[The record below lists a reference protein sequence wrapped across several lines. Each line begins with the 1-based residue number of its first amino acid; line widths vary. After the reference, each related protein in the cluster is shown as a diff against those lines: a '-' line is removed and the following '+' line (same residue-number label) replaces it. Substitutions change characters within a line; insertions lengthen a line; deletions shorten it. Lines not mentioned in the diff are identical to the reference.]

1 MNSGN
6 LLEVKDLTV
15 IFGESK
21 NKKRG
26 IKAVNNVSFTLKKGE
41 TLGLVGE
48 SGCGK
53 TTLGRTIIRLH
64 KESSGSV
71 LLNSVDLCR
80 LNPSQLRPLRRQMQ
94 MIFQNPYS
102 SLNPRMTVLE
112 IIAEPFLGKLSRE
125 EKIER
130 VSRLMVQSGLDP
142 QMMRK
147 FPHEFSGGQRQRIA
161 IARSIAAD
169 PMLIIADEPVSSLDV
184 SVQAQILNVLK
195 SLRDSLSLT
204 MLFISHDLSVVRYIS
219 QRVAV
224 MYRGSIVEIG
234 KTEDL
239 FKNPCHPYTKALLD
253 AVPVIDPERKV
264 YQFKSVHTIDGE
276 SLESS
281 GCPFLNRCPHRKDKC
296 RTEVPKLYPCSNEEE
311 HYYACFDNGSDLPV

>member
-1 MNSGN
+1 MNNSN
-6 LLEVKDLTV
+6 LLEVKYLSVVYNDSNRKAK
-15 IFGESK
+15 G
-21 NKKRG
+21 N
-26 IKAVNNVSFTLKKGE
+26 KAVNNVSFTLKKGE

-53 TTLGRTIIRLH
+53 TTLGRTIIRLQ
-64 KESSGSV
+64 KECSGNV
-71 LLNSVDLCR
+71 LLNGIDLCS
-80 LNPSQLRPLRRQMQ
+80 LSPSKLRPLRRQMQ

-112 IIAEPFLGKLSRE
+112 IIAEPFTGRYSRK

-130 VSRLMVQSGLDP
+130 VSKLMVQSGLDP
-142 QMMRK
+142 EMMSK

-234 KTEDL
+234 KTENL

-253 AVPVIDPERKV
+253 VVPVIDPERKI
-264 YQFKSVHTIDGE
+264 YQFKSVQSSDPDPSE
-276 SLESS
+276 NS
-281 GCPFLNRCPHRKDKC
+281 GCPIFNRCLKRKDEC
-296 RTEVPKLYPCSNEEE
+296 RSEVLKLYPCANEED
-311 HYYACFDNGSDLPV
+311 HYCACVDSYNK

>member
-1 MNSGN
+1 MNDSN
-6 LLEVKDLTV
+6 LLEVKNLSV
-15 IFGESK
+15 VFGDSSR
-21 NKKRG
+21 KKRG
-26 IKAVNNVSFTLKKGE
+26 YKAVNNVSFTLKKGE

-53 TTLGRTIIRLH
+53 TTLGRTIIRLQ

-71 LLNSVDLCR
+71 LLNGVDLCG
-80 LNPSQLRPLRRQMQ
+80 LSPSRLRPLRRQMQ

-112 IIAEPFLGKLSRE
+112 IIAEPFTGRFSRE

-130 VSRLMVQSGLDP
+130 VSRLMMHCGLDP
-142 QMMRK
+142 EMMRK

-195 SLRDSLSLT
+195 SLKDSLSLT
-204 MLFISHDLSVVRYIS
+204 MLFISHDLSVVKYIS

-224 MYRGSIVEIG
+224 MYRGNIVEIG

-239 FKNPCHPYTKALLD
+239 FKNPSHPYTRELLD
-253 AVPVIDPERKV
+253 AVPVIDPERKI
-264 YQFKSVHTIDGE
+264 YQFKSVQNTDSASPE
-276 SLESS
+276 NS
-281 GCPFLNRCPHRKDKC
+281 GCPFFNRCSKRKDEC
-296 RTEVPKLYPCSNEEE
+296 RLEVPKLSPSADEEG
-311 HYYACFDNGSDLPV
+311 HCCACIDN

>member
-1 MNSGN
+1 MNRDN
-6 LLEVKDLTV
+6 LLEVKDLSV
-15 IFGESK
+15 IYEES
-21 NKKRG
+21 NRRKKG
-26 IKAVNNVSFTLKKGE
+26 NKAVNNVSFSLKKGE

-53 TTLGRTIIRLH
+53 TTLGRTIIRLQ
-64 KESSGSV
+64 KESSGNV
-71 LLNSVDLCR
+71 FLNGVDLCR
-80 LNPSQLRPLRRQMQ
+80 LGPNQLRPLRKQMQ

-112 IIAEPFLGKLSRE
+112 IIAEPFSGKISRQ
-125 EKIER
+125 EKIDR
-130 VSRLMVQSGLDP
+130 VSKLMVQSGLDP

-184 SVQAQILNVLK
+184 SVQAQILNLLK

-219 QRVAV
+219 QRVVV
-224 MYRGSIVEIG
+224 MYHGSIVEIG
-234 KTEDL
+234 RTEDL
-239 FKNPCHPYTKALLD
+239 FRNPCHPYTKALLD
-253 AVPVIDPERKV
+253 AVPVIDPERKI
-264 YQFKSVHTIDGE
+264 YQFKSVQNTDLE
-276 SLESS
+276 SSDSS
-281 GCPFLNRCPHRKDKC
+281 GCPFFNRCLKSKDEC
-296 RTEVPKLYPCSNEEE
+296 RSEVPKLYPCADEEG
-311 HYYACFDNGSDLPV
+311 HYCACVYNNGK

>member
-1 MNSGN
+1 MNDSN
-6 LLEVKDLTV
+6 LLEVKNLSV
-15 IFGESK
+15 VFGEI
-21 NKKRG
+21 NRKKRG
-26 IKAVNNVSFTLKKGE
+26 YKAVNNVSFTLKKGE

-53 TTLGRTIIRLH
+53 TTLGRTIIRLQ
-64 KESSGSV
+64 KENSGNV
-71 LLNSVDLCR
+71 LLNGIDLCS
-80 LNPSQLRPLRRQMQ
+80 LSPSQLRPLRRQMQ

-112 IIAEPFLGKLSRE
+112 IIAEPFTGRYSRE
-125 EKIER
+125 EKTER
-130 VSRLMVQSGLDP
+130 VSRLMMHCGLDP
-142 QMMRK
+142 EMMRK

-195 SLRDSLSLT
+195 SLKDSLSLT

-224 MYRGSIVEIG
+224 MYRGNIVEIG

-239 FKNPCHPYTKALLD
+239 FKNPCHPYTKELLD
-253 AVPVIDPERKV
+253 AVPVIDPERKI
-264 YQFKSVHTIDGE
+264 YQFKSVQSTDSDFSE
-276 SLESS
+276 NS
-281 GCPFLNRCPHRKDKC
+281 GCPFFNRCSKRKDEC
-296 RTEVPKLYPCSNEEE
+296 RLEVPKLSPSADEEG
-311 HYYACFDNGSDLPV
+311 HCCACIDNYEK

>member
-6 LLEVKDLTV
+6 LLEVKDLSV
-15 IFGESK
+15 IFGDINRK
-21 NKKRG
+21 GKG
-26 IKAVNNVSFTLKKGE
+26 FKAVNNVSFILKKGE

-53 TTLGRTIIRLH
+53 TTLGRTIIRLQ
-64 KESSGSV
+64 KESSGNV
-71 LLNSVDLCR
+71 LLNGIDLCR
-80 LNPSQLRPLRRQMQ
+80 INSSQLRPLRRQMQ

-102 SLNPRMTVLE
+102 SLNPRMTVQE
-112 IIAEPFLGKLSRE
+112 IIAEPFTGKISRE

-130 VSRLMVQSGLDP
+130 VSRLMMQSGLDP
-142 QMMRK
+142 EMMRK

-184 SVQAQILNVLK
+184 SVQAQILNLLK

-224 MYRGSIVEIG
+224 MYLGNIVEIG

-239 FKNPCHPYTKALLD
+239 FNNPCHPYTKALLD
-253 AVPVIDPERKV
+253 AVPVIDPQRKI
-264 YQFKSVHTIDGE
+264 YQFKPVQSSDWHSSE
-276 SLESS
+276 NS
-281 GCPFLNRCPHRKDKC
+281 GCPFFNRCAQRKDEC
-296 RTEVPKLYPCSNEEE
+296 RAEIPKLFPCAGEEG
-311 HYYACFDNGSDLPV
+311 HFCACVDIYR

>member
-1 MNSGN
+1 MNNGN

-15 IFGESK
+15 IFGDSNRREK
-21 NKKRG
+21 GN
-26 IKAVNNVSFTLKKGE
+26 KAVNNVSFTLKKGE

-53 TTLGRTIIRLH
+53 TTLGRTIIRLQ

-71 LLNSVDLCR
+71 LLNGRDLCR
-80 LNPSQLRPLRRQMQ
+80 LNPFQLRPLRRQMQ

-112 IIAEPFLGKLSRE
+112 IIAEPFTGRYSRE
-125 EKIER
+125 EKIEK
-130 VSRLMVQSGLDP
+130 VSKLIVQSGLDP

-184 SVQAQILNVLK
+184 SVQAQILNLLK
-195 SLRDSLSLT
+195 GLRDKLSLT

-224 MYRGSIVEIG
+224 MYRGNIVEIG

-239 FKNPCHPYTKALLD
+239 FNNPCHPYTKALLD
-253 AVPVIDPERKV
+253 AVPVIDPERKI
-264 YQFKSVHTIDGE
+264 YQFKSVQSTDSDFSE
-276 SLESS
+276 NS
-281 GCPFLNRCPHRKDKC
+281 GCPFFNRCSKRKDEC
-296 RTEVPKLYPCSNEEE
+296 RLEVPKLSPSADEEG
-311 HYYACFDNGSDLPV
+311 HCCACIDNYEK

>member
-1 MNSGN
+1 MNREN
-6 LLEVKDLTV
+6 LLEIKDLSV
-15 IFGESK
+15 IYEESNHHRK
-21 NKKRG
+21 SN
-26 IKAVNNVSFTLKKGE
+26 KAVNNVSFSLKKGE

-53 TTLGRTIIRLH
+53 TTLGRTIIRLQ
-64 KESSGSV
+64 KESTGSI
-71 LLNSVDLCR
+71 LLNGVDLCR
-80 LNPSQLRPLRRQMQ
+80 LGPNQLRPLRKQMQ

-112 IIAEPFLGKLSRE
+112 IIAEPFTGKISRQ
-125 EKIER
+125 EKIGR
-130 VSRLMVQSGLDP
+130 VSRLMAQSGLDP
-142 QMMRK
+142 QMMHK

-169 PMLIIADEPVSSLDV
+169 PVLIIADEPVSSLDV
-184 SVQAQILNVLK
+184 SVQAQILNLLK

-224 MYRGSIVEIG
+224 MYQGSIIEIG
-234 KTEDL
+234 RTEDL

-253 AVPVIDPERKV
+253 AVPVIDPERKI
-264 YQFKSVHTIDGE
+264 YNFKPEQSTDWE
-276 SLESS
+276 FPDNN
-281 GCPFLNRCPHRKDKC
+281 GCPFFKRCFKSRDKC
-296 RTEVPKLYPCSNEEE
+296 RSEVPKLYPCEDEEG
-311 HYYACFDNGSDLPV
+311 HYCACIDN

>member
-1 MNSGN
+1 MNRDN
-6 LLEVKDLTV
+6 LLEVKDLSV
-15 IFGESK
+15 IYEES
-21 NKKRG
+21 NRRKKG
-26 IKAVNNVSFTLKKGE
+26 NKAVNNVSFSLKKGE

-53 TTLGRTIIRLH
+53 TTLGRTIIRLQ
-64 KESSGSV
+64 KESSGNV
-71 LLNSVDLCR
+71 FLNGVDLCR
-80 LNPSQLRPLRRQMQ
+80 LGPNQLRPLRKQMQ

-112 IIAEPFLGKLSRE
+112 IIAEPFSGKISRQ
-125 EKIER
+125 EKIDR
-130 VSRLMVQSGLDP
+130 VSKLMVQSGLDP

-184 SVQAQILNVLK
+184 SVQAQILNLLK

-219 QRVAV
+219 QRVVV

-234 KTEDL
+234 RTEDL
-239 FKNPCHPYTKALLD
+239 FRNPCHPYTKALLD
-253 AVPVIDPERKV
+253 AVPVIDPERKI
-264 YQFKSVHTIDGE
+264 YQFKSVQNTDLE
-276 SLESS
+276 SSDSS
-281 GCPFLNRCPHRKDKC
+281 GCPFFNRCLKRKDEC
-296 RTEVPKLYPCSNEEE
+296 RSEVPKLYPCADEEG
-311 HYYACFDNGSDLPV
+311 HYCACVYNNGK

>member
-1 MNSGN
+1 MNNGN

-15 IFGESK
+15 IFGDSNRREK
-21 NKKRG
+21 GN
-26 IKAVNNVSFTLKKGE
+26 KAVNNVSFTLKKGE

-53 TTLGRTIIRLH
+53 TTLGRTIIRLQ

-71 LLNSVDLCR
+71 LLNGRDLCR
-80 LNPSQLRPLRRQMQ
+80 LNPFQLRPLRRQMQ

-112 IIAEPFLGKLSRE
+112 IIAEPFTGRYSRE
-125 EKIER
+125 EKTER
-130 VSRLMVQSGLDP
+130 VSRLMMHCGLDP
-142 QMMRK
+142 EMMRK

-195 SLRDSLSLT
+195 SLKDSLSLT

-224 MYRGSIVEIG
+224 MYRGNIVEIG

-239 FKNPCHPYTKALLD
+239 FNNPCHPYTKALLD
-253 AVPVIDPERKV
+253 AVPVIDPERKIC
-264 YQFKSVHTIDGE
+264 QFESVQTSDKI
-276 SLESS
+276 SS
-281 GCPFLNRCPHRKDKC
+281 ENNGCPFFNRCVKRKDEC
-296 RTEVPKLYPCSNEEE
+296 RSEIPKLSPCADDEG
-311 HYYACFDNGSDLPV
+311 HCCACFNVYGS